1 MQKVEDLKNHTAK
14 NNILKRQVYTEC
26 ISSIF
31 FFQFTSAGTA
41 PGKKK
46 SWGSAESHY
55 FFGLTRQ
62 RYGVAL
68 ASRLLKIIG
77 LFCKRAL

>member
-1 MQKVEDLKNHTAK
+1 VPKTRLTDSAQIDEARFVVTLVLHQMQKVEDLKNHTAK

-46 SWGSAESHY
+46 S
-55 FFGLTRQ
+55 
-62 RYGVAL
+62 
-68 ASRLLKIIG
+68 
-77 LFCKRAL
+77 